1 MTATPTPEASPPAP
15 WRTWG
20 GTTEA
25 HPRAVHTPA
34 STEEVAALVEG
45 ALERGERL
53 RPVGSGHSF
62 TSIAAPVD
70 AHVRLDRLSGILTAD
85 VAAGTVRVA
94 AGTPLY
100 RLCPSL
106 EAIGLG
112 MVNLGD
118 IDRQTI
124 SGAVSTGTHG
134 TGARLTGLAGAVRGL
149 TFVAGDGTVHRVHRD
164 RDPDL
169 VSLLAVG
176 LGAYGIVTEL
186 ELDVLPAYRLRA
198 LEQPEPL
205 AAVLDDAEE
214 IAAAHRHFEFYWFP
228 HTDRVLT
235 KRNDIAEHG
244 SGEPLPRWREHLDD
258 HLLSNVLFEGLN
270 RLVTRRPALAPR
282 INQVSARALS
292 RREFTDVSHRV
303 FCTRREVRF
312 VESEYAIPRASL
324 GPVLRE
330 LDAWIERSGEHIAFP
345 VEVRFAAADEVALS
359 TAYRRDSAYVAIHQ
373 YHRRDIS
380 RYLAAFEAIVAE
392 HDGRP
397 HWGKLHSLDAE
408 RLERLYPRFADARAL
423 RDRLDPAR
431 IFTNDYLDRVLG

>member
-1 MTATPTPEASPPAP
+1 MTTESGTTESPPT

-20 GTTEA
+20 GTVMARPQAVHRPGSTEA
-25 HPRAVHTPA
+25 VVELVQRA
-34 STEEVAALVEG
+34 LD
-45 ALERGERL
+45 RGERL

-62 TSIAAPVD
+62 TAIAAPID
-70 AHVRLDRLSGILTAD
+70 AHVRLDRMSGIIAAD
-85 VAAGTVRVA
+85 VAAGTVTVA
-94 AGTPLY
+94 AGTPLHE
-100 RLCPSL
+100 LSPAL
-106 EAIGLG
+106 ERIGLA

-118 IDRQTI
+118 IDRQTLA
-124 SGAVSTGTHG
+124 GAVSTGTHG
-134 TGARLTGLAGAVRGL
+134 TGAGLTGLAGAVRGL
-149 TFVAGDGTVHRVHRD
+149 TLVAGDGSVHRVHRD
-164 RDPDL
+164 HDPDL

-186 ELDVLPAYRLRA
+186 ELDVMPAYRLRA

-205 AAVLDDAEE
+205 AAVLDGAEA
-214 IAAAHRHFEFYWFP
+214 IAAEHRHFEFYWFP

-235 KRNDIAEHG
+235 KRNDPADDG
-244 SGEPLPRWREHLDD
+244 SGAPLRHWRERFDD

-270 RLVTRRPALAPR
+270 RLVARRPTLAPR

-292 RREFTDVSHRV
+292 RREFTDASYRV

-324 GPVLRE
+324 APVLRE
-330 LDAWIERSGEHIAFP
+330 LDAWIERNDEHIAFP

-373 YHRRDIS
+373 YHRRDFS

-397 HWGKLHSLDAE
+397 HWGKLHSLDAG
-408 RLERLYPRFADARAL
+408 RLDRLYPRLGEARAL
-423 RDRLDPAR
+423 RERLDPQRVFGNA
-431 IFTNDYLDRVLG
+431 YLERVLG